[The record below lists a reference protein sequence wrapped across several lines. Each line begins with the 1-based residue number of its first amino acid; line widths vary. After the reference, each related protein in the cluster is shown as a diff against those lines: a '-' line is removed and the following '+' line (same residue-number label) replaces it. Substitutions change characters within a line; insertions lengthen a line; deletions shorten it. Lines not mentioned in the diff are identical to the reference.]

1 MEPLLEFLAAWWWT
15 APTAAGL
22 GAVGYAGLTT
32 GRRRSRRL
40 ALDAA
45 RHQEQL
51 AVRALLTARADTR
64 SAQAQV
70 QAAKAARAGAPA
82 GAASVAETRRR
93 LQQAKDAQRAAS
105 LALRATRLQVRA
117 ERAHLHAAGTKDET
131 PLARLTH
138 EHDAIAARWLEYET
152 DLETSLA
159 FPQMSDPH
167 HPATAAFL
175 VELQRAQHLRPS
187 EGSTRVTPE
196 DFVAYREAVHR
207 LDAAFTSAEDAALRA
222 TADGTAARAAVW
234 TRPATRPGAAP
245 PTASRPA
252 APPTASR
259 PTAPL
264 ADADPA
270 PAPAASART
279 PHPEP
284 APAPAPAPQPES
296 APVTPADT
304 DPERPAEKIPLRRTW
319 PVPSRERRRPPE

>member
-1 MEPLLEFLAAWWWT
+1 MEPLLEFLAAWWWM

-82 GAASVAETRRR
+82 GTASVTETRRR

-105 LALRATRLQVRA
+105 LALRARRLQVRA
-117 ERAHLHAAGTKDET
+117 ERAHLHAAGAKDET
-131 PLARLTH
+131 PLARLAH

-196 DFVAYREAVHR
+196 EFVAYREAVHR
-207 LDAAFTSAEDAALRA
+207 LEAAFTSAEDAALRA

-234 TRPATRPGAAP
+234 TRPATRPASASPAAAR
-245 PTASRPA
+245 TAS
-252 APPTASR
+252 T
-259 PTAPL
+259 
-264 ADADPA
+264 DPA
-270 PAPAASART
+270 PAPAASDPTSAPAASDTTSAPADWT
-279 PHPEP
+279 PASAPADPAPVPTAET
-284 APAPAPAPQPES
+284 APAP
-296 APVTPADT
+296 
-304 DPERPAEKIPLRRTW
+304 PAEKIPLRRTW
-319 PVPSRERRRPPE
+319 PVPSRERRRPPQ